1 MNKFCL
7 ITNRS
12 KDADLELT
20 NEIITYMTMHQK
32 DCVCIDRENYF
43 SKRNGAVATE
53 NDKGNMTSTD
63 VIPTDTDCILVL
75 GGDGTIIQAAD
86 IVCGLEIPI
95 LGINLGT
102 LGFLAEIEK
111 NQVWTALD
119 RLFADKYSV
128 EERIMLKGV
137 LVNDNT
143 QEYLGVALN
152 DIVISRSNFSKIIN
166 ISIYVNGEL
175 ADSYRGD
182 GVIVSTPTGSTGYSL
197 SSGGPV
203 VKPDADILV
212 LTPIC
217 PHTLGTRSIVIS
229 SNDSVSIQINENKT
243 SDQEGAVAVLDGK
256 LTRELIAGD
265 SIHITKAS
273 EKTRMVKIN
282 HVEFFE
288 VLRKKI
294 GQGGEKR

>member
-7 ITNRS
+7 ITNRN

-20 NEIITYMTMHQK
+20 NEIIKYMTLHQK
-32 DCVCIDRENYF
+32 DCVCIDREENHEVN
-43 SKRNGAVATE
+43 NGSAIR
-53 NDKGNMTSTD
+53 DKIGKN
-63 VIPTDTDCILVL
+63 TDCILVL

-86 IVCGLEIPI
+86 IVCSLEVPI

-102 LGFLAEIEK
+102 LGFLAEVERH
-111 NQVWTALD
+111 QVWTALD
-119 RLFADKYSV
+119 NLFADHYSI
-128 EERIMLKGV
+128 EERIMLRG
-137 LVNDNT
+137 LWINDRE
-143 QEYLGVALN
+143 QEDLGVALN

-166 ISIYVNGEL
+166 ISIYINDEL

-217 PHTLGTRSIVIS
+217 PHTLGARSIVIS
-229 SNDSVSIQINENKT
+229 PEDSVRIQINENKV
-243 SDQEGAVAVLDGK
+243 SNQEGAVAVLDGK
-256 LTRELIAGD
+256 LVKELSAGD
-265 SIHITKAS
+265 SIYIAKAS
-273 EKTRMVKIN
+273 EKTRMVKVN

>member
-7 ITNRS
+7 ITNRN

-20 NEIITYMTMHQK
+20 NEIIKYMTLHQK
-32 DCVCIDRENYF
+32 DCVCIDREENYE
-43 SKRNGAVATE
+43 KNGSSAIK
-53 NDKGNMTSTD
+53 DKIGK
-63 VIPTDTDCILVL
+63 DTDCILVL

-86 IVCGLEIPI
+86 IVCSLEVPI

-102 LGFLAEIEK
+102 LGFLADIER

-119 RLFADKYSV
+119 SLFADNYSI
-128 EERIMLKGV
+128 EERIMLRGV
-137 LVNDNT
+137 LINN
-143 QEYLGVALN
+143 QEQEDLGVALN

-166 ISIYVNGEL
+166 ISIYINDEL

-212 LTPIC
+212 LSPIC
-217 PHTLGTRSIVIS
+217 PHTLGARSIVIS
-229 SNDSVSIQINENKT
+229 PNDSVRIQINENKV
-243 SDQEGAVAVLDGK
+243 SNQEGAVAVLDGK
-256 LTRELIAGD
+256 LVKELTAGD
-265 SIHITKAS
+265 SIRIAKAS
-273 EKTRMVKIN
+273 EKTRMVKVN

>member
-7 ITNRS
+7 ITNRN

-20 NEIITYMTMHQK
+20 NEIVKYMTLHQK
-32 DCVCIDRENYF
+32 DCVCVDRKENCGYTINSSSSNKGQTF
-43 SKRNGAVATE
+43 SE
-53 NDKGNMTSTD
+53 EIEED
-63 VIPTDTDCILVL
+63 VDCIIVL

-86 IVCGLEIPI
+86 SVCGLGIPI

-111 NQVWTALD
+111 QQIWTALD
-119 RLFADKYSV
+119 SLFEDNYSI
-128 EERIMLKGV
+128 EERIMLHGS
-137 LVNDNT
+137 LVEGENV
-143 QEYLGVALN
+143 ESLGIVLN
-152 DIVISRSNFSKIIN
+152 DIVISRSNFSRIIN

-212 LTPIC
+212 ITPIC
-217 PHTLGTRSIVIS
+217 PHTLGARSIIVS
-229 SNDSVSIQINENKT
+229 SGDAVRIQINENK
-243 SDQEGAVAVLDGK
+243 QPNEEGAVAVLDG
-256 LTRELIAGD
+256 RPAGELKAGS
-265 SIHITKAS
+265 SIHITKAH
-273 EKTRMVKIN
+273 EKTRMLKIN
-282 HVEFFE
+282 HIEFFE

-294 GQGGEKR
+294 GQGGEKG

>member
-20 NEIITYMTMHQK
+20 NEIIKYMTLHQK
-32 DCVCIDRENYF
+32 DCVCIDREESYG
-43 SKRNGAVATE
+43 NGSSAAITE
-53 NDKGNMTSTD
+53 KIGN
-63 VIPTDTDCILVL
+63 DTDCILVL

-86 IVCGLEIPI
+86 IVCELKIPI

-102 LGFLAEIEK
+102 LGFLADIER
-111 NQVWTALD
+111 NQVWAALD
-119 RLFADKYSV
+119 CLFSDDYSI
-128 EERIMLKGV
+128 EERIMLRGV
-137 LVNDNT
+137 LINDKR
-143 QEYLGVALN
+143 QEDLGVVLN

-217 PHTLGTRSIVIS
+217 PHTLGARSIVIS
-229 SNDSVSIQINENKT
+229 SNDSVRIQISENKIP
-243 SDQEGAVAVLDGK
+243 DQEGAVAVLDGK
-256 LTRELIAGD
+256 LTKELTAGD

-282 HVEFFE
+282 HAEFFE

>member
-20 NEIITYMTMHQK
+20 NEIIAYMAMHQK
-32 DCVCIDRENYF
+32 DCVCI
-43 SKRNGAVATE
+43 
-53 NDKGNMTSTD
+53 TSAE
-63 VIPTDTDCILVL
+63 VIPTGTDCILVL

-86 IVCGLEIPI
+86 IVCGLEIPL

-111 NQVWTALD
+111 NQVWAALD
-119 RLFADKYSV
+119 CLFADKYSI

-143 QEYLGVALN
+143 SEYLGVALN

-182 GVIVSTPTGSTGYSL
+182 GVIASTPTGSTGYSL

-265 SIHITKAS
+265 SIHITKAL

>member
-7 ITNRS
+7 ITNRN

-20 NEIITYMTMHQK
+20 NEIIKYMTLHQK
-32 DCVCIDRENYF
+32 DCVCIDREENHEVN
-43 SKRNGAVATE
+43 NGSAIR
-53 NDKGNMTSTD
+53 DKIGK
-63 VIPTDTDCILVL
+63 DTDCILVL

-86 IVCGLEIPI
+86 VICSLEVPI

-102 LGFLAEIEK
+102 LGFLAEVERH
-111 NQVWTALD
+111 QVWTALD
-119 RLFADKYSV
+119 NLFADHYSI
-128 EERIMLKGV
+128 EERIMLRG
-137 LVNDNT
+137 LWINNEE
-143 QEYLGVALN
+143 QEDLGVALN

-166 ISIYVNGEL
+166 ISIYVNDEL

-217 PHTLGTRSIVIS
+217 PHTLGARSIVIS
-229 SNDSVSIQINENKT
+229 PDDSVRIQINENKV
-243 SDQEGAVAVLDGK
+243 SNQEGAVAVLDGK
-256 LTRELIAGD
+256 LVKELSAGD
-265 SIHITKAS
+265 SIYIAKAS
-273 EKTRMVKIN
+273 EKTRMVKVN

>member
-12 KDADLELT
+12 KDEDLELT
-20 NEIITYMTMHQK
+20 NEIIKYMALHQK
-32 DCVCIDRENYF
+32 DCVCIDREENH
-43 SKRNGAVATE
+43 SKSSNTAFM
-53 NDKGNMTSTD
+53 DKIGN
-63 VIPTDTDCILVL
+63 DTDCILVL

-86 IVCGLEIPI
+86 IVCGLKIPI

-102 LGFLAEIEK
+102 LGFLAEIERH
-111 NQVWTALD
+111 QVWTALD
-119 RLFADKYSV
+119 SLFADKYSI
-128 EERIMLKGV
+128 EERIMLRGV
-137 LVNDNT
+137 LLEEEGHED
-143 QEYLGVALN
+143 LGVALN

-217 PHTLGTRSIVIS
+217 PHTLGARSIVIS
-229 SNDSVSIQINENKT
+229 SNDSVKIQINKNKI
-243 SDQEGAVAVLDGK
+243 SNQEGAVAVLDGK
-256 LTRELIAGD
+256 LTKELVAGD

-294 GQGGEKR
+294 GQGGEKG

>member
-20 NEIITYMTMHQK
+20 NEIIAYMTMHQK
-32 DCVCIDRENYF
+32 DCVCI
-43 SKRNGAVATE
+43 
-53 NDKGNMTSTD
+53 TSTE
-63 VIPTDTDCILVL
+63 VIPTGTDCILVL

-86 IVCGLEIPI
+86 IVCGLEIPL

-111 NQVWTALD
+111 NQVWAALD
-119 RLFADKYSV
+119 CLFADKYSI

-143 QEYLGVALN
+143 SEYLGVALN

-182 GVIVSTPTGSTGYSL
+182 GVIASTPTGSTGYSL

-265 SIHITKAS
+265 SIHITKAL

>member
-1 MNKFCL
+1 MYIFCL

-20 NEIITYMTMHQK
+20 YEIIAYMTMHQK
-32 DCVCIDRENYF
+32 DCVCI
-43 SKRNGAVATE
+43 
-53 NDKGNMTSTD
+53 TSTE
-63 VIPTDTDCILVL
+63 VIPPGTDCILVL

-86 IVCGLEIPI
+86 IVCGLEIPL

-111 NQVWTALD
+111 NQVWAALD
-119 RLFADKYSV
+119 CLFADKYSI

-143 QEYLGVALN
+143 SEYLGVALN

-182 GVIVSTPTGSTGYSL
+182 GVIASTPTGSTGYSL

-265 SIHITKAS
+265 SIHITKAL

>member
-20 NEIITYMTMHQK
+20 NEIIAYMTMHQK
-32 DCVCIDRENYF
+32 DCVCI
-43 SKRNGAVATE
+43 
-53 NDKGNMTSTD
+53 TSTE
-63 VIPTDTDCILVL
+63 VIPPGTDCILVL

-86 IVCGLEIPI
+86 IVCGLEIPL

-111 NQVWTALD
+111 NQVWAALD
-119 RLFADKYSV
+119 CLFADKYSI

-143 QEYLGVALN
+143 SEYLGVALN

-182 GVIVSTPTGSTGYSL
+182 GVIASTPTGSTGYSL

-265 SIHITKAS
+265 SIHITKAL